1 MPTCL
6 LSLRKILPF
15 VFIFFLTG
23 FCLCSSVAAET
34 RYIVDVLIVDV
45 RDSMGTKYNKIA
57 TVKTGEAVEVLEE
70 TKRFVK
76 VRTSKG
82 DVGYISKQYVD
93 SNLPKKVV
101 ISNLQ
106 SEVKRLKKKVM
117 NLQADKDG
125 FNDKIQAIKAQNE
138 SYQQEISGVTS
149 ELKRAVNEIESF
161 AVKNQGLNDKLALLG
176 QVAAERDELK
186 ADIKK
191 LEPRISIL
199 QERYDQA
206 LQNNKE
212 AAELIIERDEVQD
225 RLMEVQADMEFLQ
238 EKHQKFINDSQ
249 DLVSIIDERDALLSQ
264 GKLNAQEIKELR
276 ERNDELEGTQMVYW
290 FLAGAGVLLV
300 GMLIGK
306 ASLRKKRSGLSGMII
321 LF

>member
-1 MPTCL
+1 MSTCL
-6 LSLRKILPF
+6 LSLRKNLPLIFIL
-15 VFIFFLTG
+15 FLTV
-23 FCLCSSVAAET
+23 FCFCSTAAAET

-45 RDSMGTKYNKIA
+45 RDSMGSKYNKIA

-76 VRTSKG
+76 VRTRKG

-101 ISNLQ
+101 IGNLQ

-125 FNDKIQAIKAQNE
+125 FNDKIQVIKAQNQ
-138 SYQQEISGVTS
+138 SYQQEISGVTI
-149 ELKRAVNEIESF
+149 ELKRAVKEIESF
-161 AVKNQGLNDKLALLG
+161 TVKNQGLNDKLAVLD
-176 QVAAERDELK
+176 QITQEKDELK
-186 ADIKK
+186 AKIKK

-206 LQNNKE
+206 LLNNKE
-212 AAELIIERDEVQD
+212 AAELITERDEVQD
-225 RLMEVQADMEFLQ
+225 QLMAVQADMEFLK
-238 EKHQKFINDSQ
+238 EKHQKLIDESQ
-249 DLVSIIDERDALLSQ
+249 EVVSIINERDTLSSEAQ
-264 GKLNAQEIKELR
+264 KNAKEMTQLR
-276 ERNDELEGTQMVYW
+276 DRNDELEGTQMVYW
-290 FLAGAGVLLV
+290 FLAGAGVLLI

-306 ASLRKKRSGLSGMII
+306 SSARKKRSMLS
-321 LF
+321 